1 MGIPIAAETVL
12 LAKTLINGGITGLC
26 NSAIWILNDTRL
38 RYTIFLFPEIRIVGR
53 QIKWIPKEGGNA
65 PPSASQSKW
74 LTCGLTQAG
83 GKLPLFDEFGK
94 RVSDRT
100 VKVCVDKGWAEPWFN
115 NPIKPDWMICKLT
128 DNSRRLVSK

>member
-1 MGIPIAAETVL
+1 M
-12 LAKTLINGGITGLC
+12 
-26 NSAIWILNDTRL
+26 
-38 RYTIFLFPEIRIVGR
+38 GR
-53 QIKWIPKEGGNA
+53 QIKWIPKEGDNA

-83 GKLPLFDEFGK
+83 GKLPLFDKFGK

-128 DNSRRLVSK
+128 DNGRRLVSK